1 MSSGVALHLH
11 DNEGLRAKYDEMHSH
26 GPTAWFSD
34 GQNEREAILAMGE
47 PWVGR
52 AMLEIGCGEGDLS
65 AMMAGKGAEI
75 QAIDYSALAI
85 EKASKKYPYLQ
96 FVCDNYRLEKFV
108 DVGVKYD
115 RLVMQ
120 GVLEHLDDPFTEL
133 KWMIENLLAPGG
145 DVITSSPGFINPRGF
160 VWMALHMAGAVMS
173 KTDLHHL
180 NPWDFEKFCSDNGY
194 LLTYQSTDMAW
205 ASSDDMIKDLTQ
217 RLPLALKDG
226 KIAYEPER
234 LQAFLAWLEK
244 AGPLI
249 PLDRKWGGAVI
260 VYRIET

>member
-1 MSSGVALHLH
+1 MSSGVALLLH
-11 DNEGLRAKYDEMHSH
+11 DNEGLKAKYDEMHSQ

-34 GQNEREAILAMGE
+34 GQNERELILAMGE
-47 PWVGR
+47 PWENKGVI
-52 AMLEIGCGEGDLS
+52 EIGCGEGNLVVE
-65 AMMAGKGAEI
+65 MAKRCRAGVWGV
-75 QAIDYSALAI
+75 DYSEEAI
-85 EKASKKYPYLQ
+85 IKAVSNGYPSNVIYRNM
-96 FVCDNYRLEKFV
+96 NYKDLYEQT
-108 DVGVKYD
+108 D
-115 RLVMQ
+115 RLVLQ
-120 GVLEHLDDPFTEL
+120 GTLEHLDDPFTEL
-133 KWMIENLLAPGG
+133 KWMIDNLLVPGG

-160 VWMALHMAGAVMS
+160 VWMALHMAGALMS

-194 LLTYQSTDMAW
+194 CLTYQSTDMAW

-217 RLPLALKDG
+217 RIPLALRDG

-234 LQAFLAWLEK
+234 LEDFLRWLGK

-249 PLDRKWGGAVI
+249 PLDRKWGGASI